1 MERAVN
7 VAQYR
12 VQQPAVAL
20 SSTEHLE
27 TSFGIKQRL
36 AVSFPSVCNKQ
47 INHLPED
54 EEIGRLPTAHT
65 ESSWPMGLT
74 DRPHRVFVADG
85 AYRPPTQSLRGRWG
99 LPSRPHRVFVADGAY
114 RAARNDSPLCWRI
127 W

>member
-36 AVSFPSVCNKQ
+36 AVSFLSVCNKQ

-54 EEIGRLPTAHT
+54 EEIGRLP
-65 ESSWPMGLT
+65 
-74 DRPHRVFVADG
+74 
-85 AYRPPTQSLRGRWG
+85 
-99 LPSRPHRVFVADGAY
+99 SRPHRVFVADGVY